1 MNNAAAAV
9 LQSNTACLKYVQKY
23 TLIIINNGLLIKP
36 SQNTGSQRC
45 DRSDTLKVKDMIKLQ

>member
-45 DRSDTLKVKDMIKLQ
+45 DRSDMIKLQ